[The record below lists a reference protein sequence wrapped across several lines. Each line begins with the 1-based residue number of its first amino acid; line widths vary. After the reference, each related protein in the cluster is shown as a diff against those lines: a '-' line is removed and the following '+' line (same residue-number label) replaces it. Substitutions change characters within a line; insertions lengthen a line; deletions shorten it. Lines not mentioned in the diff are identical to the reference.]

1 MERVS
6 DVERL
11 VLATGMREDLGIE
24 FTDLSPVRLVASMLS
39 TELPLPPLGFQR
51 SGISLTLAECV
62 AMVGGWLN
70 SSSGQT
76 TLCSSINATHLKPIR
91 AGERLWAVG
100 IPDYVGSDKQ
110 VWAVDIRDETGELV
124 SSSRC
129 TLDVADLPES
139 LPRQ

>member
-24 FTDLSPVRLVASMLS
+24 FTDLSHVRIVASMLP
-39 TELPLPPLGFQR
+39 TDLPLPPLGFQR

-70 SSSGQT
+70 SSSGET

-91 AGERLWAVG
+91 AGGRLWAVG

-110 VWAVDIRDETGELV
+110 VWAIDIRDETGELICA
-124 SSSRC
+124 SRC
-129 TLDVADLPES
+129 TLHAVALPEN
-139 LPRQ
+139 LPRE

>member
-24 FTDLSPVRLVASMLS
+24 FRDLSPVRIVASMLS

-70 SSSGQT
+70 SSSGET

-91 AGERLWAVG
+91 AEERLWAFG

-110 VWAVDIRDETGELV
+110 VWEIDIRDEAGELTCA
-124 SSSRC
+124 SRC
-129 TLDVADLPES
+129 TLHVVELTES
-139 LPRQ
+139 LPHE